1 MNVSL
6 TPELEKF
13 IRDRVASGLYNNASE
28 VVREA
33 LRLLHQAAGKR
44 LAPDRTAVEKAIRRI
59 ETDLRAKGV
68 DGLYLFGSVARGE
81 AKPDSDIDVLIE
93 VAPHGGFSLLDQAGI
108 QTDLSNA
115 VGHAVDVVVKK
126 SLRKERRDKVL
137 SEAKRVF

>member
-13 IRDRVASGLYNNASE
+13 IRDRVASGFYNNASE

-33 LRLLHQAAGKR
+33 LRLLHQTAGKR
-44 LAPDRTAVEKAIRRI
+44 LAPDRTTVEKAIRRI

-68 DGLYLFGSVARGE
+68 DALYLFGSVARGE
-81 AKPDSDIDVLIE
+81 AGPDSDIDVLIE
-93 VAPHGGFSLLDQAGI
+93 VAPNSRFSLLDQAGI

-115 VGHAVDVVVKK
+115 VGHAVDVIVKK
-126 SLRKERRDKVL
+126 SLRKELRGKVL
-137 SEAKRVF
+137 AEAKRVF